1 MTNAQL
7 HLAIGMPVLAV
18 LVGIFVNSTQVN
30 VLSARMSSVET
41 RVTSLENRIDTR
53 FSALE
58 AKIDTKFDL
67 LIGKLFELGNR
78 LSRLEERLKH

>member
-7 HLAIGMPVLAV
+7 YLAIGMPVLAV
-18 LVGIFVNSTQVN
+18 LVGFFVNSTQVN
-30 VLSARMSSVET
+30 VLSARISSVET
-41 RVTSLENRIDTR
+41 RVTSLESRIDTR

-67 LIGKLFELGNR
+67 LIGKLFELGNP